1 MRAMP
6 YRIDYAPAAAK
17 QLRKFDREIY
27 VRIRPVIDA
36 LADNPRPSGCTM
48 LTVEKR
54 YRIRVGDFRIVYEIH
69 DLKLLVLVVRIGHR
83 SNVYR

>member
-1 MRAMP
+1 MP

-36 LADNPRPSGCTM
+36 LADNPRPSGCTV

-69 DLKLLVLVVRIGHR
+69 DSRLLVLVVRIGHR

>member
-1 MRAMP
+1 MP

-69 DLKLLVLVVRIGHR
+69 DSKLVVLVVRIGHR

>member
-1 MRAMP
+1 MRTMH

-36 LADNPRPSGCTM
+36 LADNPRPSGCTV

-69 DLKLLVLVVRIGHR
+69 DSRLLVLVVRIGHR
-83 SNVYR
+83 SSVYR

>member
-1 MRAMP
+1 MRTMP

-36 LADNPRPSGCTM
+36 LADNPRPSGCTV
-48 LTVEKR
+48 LTIEKR

-69 DLKLLVLVVRIGHR
+69 DSKLLVLVVRIGHR
-83 SNVYR
+83 SSVYR

>member
-1 MRAMP
+1 MH

-36 LADNPRPSGCTM
+36 LADNPRPSGCTV
-48 LTVEKR
+48 LTVEER
-54 YRIRVGDFRIVYEIH
+54 YLIRVGDFRIVYEIH
-69 DLKLLVLVVRIGHR
+69 DSRLLVLVVGIGHR
-83 SNVYR
+83 SSVYH

>member
-1 MRAMP
+1 MP

-54 YRIRVGDFRIVYEIH
+54 YRIRGGDFRIVYEIH
-69 DLKLLVLVVRIGHR
+69 DSRLLVLVVRIGHR

>member
-1 MRAMP
+1 MP

-17 QLRKFDREIY
+17 QLRKFDRDIY

-48 LTVEKR
+48 LTIEKR

-69 DLKLLVLVVRIGHR
+69 DARLLVLVVRIGHR
-83 SNVYR
+83 SSVYR

>member
-1 MRAMP
+1 MP

-36 LADNPRPSGCTM
+36 LANDPRPSGCTM

-69 DLKLLVLVVRIGHR
+69 DSKLVVLVIRIGHR
-83 SNVYR
+83 SSVYR

>member
-1 MRAMP
+1 MP

-36 LADNPRPSGCTM
+36 LGDNPRPSGCTV

-69 DLKLLVLVVRIGHR
+69 DSRILVLVVRIGHR

>member
-1 MRAMP
+1 MP

-36 LADNPRPSGCTM
+36 LANDPRPSGCTM

-69 DLKLLVLVVRIGHR
+69 DSRLLVLVVRIGHR

>member
-1 MRAMP
+1 MP

-36 LADNPRPSGCTM
+36 LANDPRPSGCTM

-69 DLKLLVLVVRIGHR
+69 DSRLLVLVVGIGHR
-83 SNVYR
+83 SSVYH

>member
-1 MRAMP
+1 MP
-6 YRIDYAPAAAK
+6 YRIDYSPAAAK

-54 YRIRVGDFRIVYEIH
+54 YRIRGGDFRIVYEIH
-69 DLKLLVLVVRIGHR
+69 DSKLLVLVVRIGHR

>member
-1 MRAMP
+1 MP

-36 LADNPRPSGCTM
+36 LANNPRPSGCTM

-69 DLKLLVLVVRIGHR
+69 DSRLLVLVVRIGHR

>member
-1 MRAMP
+1 MP

-36 LADNPRPSGCTM
+36 LAGNPRPSGCTV
-48 LTVEKR
+48 LKVEKR

-69 DLKLLVLVVRIGHR
+69 DSKLVVLVVRIGHR

>member
-1 MRAMP
+1 MP
-6 YRIDYAPAAAK
+6 YRIDYSPAAAK

-36 LADNPRPSGCTM
+36 LANDPRPSGCTM

-69 DLKLLVLVVRIGHR
+69 DSKLVVLVIRIGHR
-83 SNVYR
+83 SSVYR

>member
-1 MRAMP
+1 MP

-36 LADNPRPSGCTM
+36 LGDNPRPSGCTV
-48 LTVEKR
+48 LKVEKR

-69 DLKLLVLVVRIGHR
+69 DSRLLVLVVRIGHR

>member
-1 MRAMP
+1 MP

-17 QLRKFDREIY
+17 QFRKFDREIY

-36 LADNPRPSGCTM
+36 LADNPRPSGCTV

-69 DLKLLVLVVRIGHR
+69 DSRLLVLVVRIGHR
-83 SNVYR
+83 GNVYR

>member
-1 MRAMP
+1 MP

-36 LADNPRPSGCTM
+36 LADNPRPSGCTV
-48 LTVEKR
+48 LTVEER
-54 YRIRVGDFRIVYEIH
+54 YLIRVGDFRIVYEIH
-69 DLKLLVLVVRIGHR
+69 DSRLLVLVVRIGHR
-83 SNVYR
+83 SSVYR

>member
-1 MRAMP
+1 MP

-36 LADNPRPSGCTM
+36 LGDNPRPSGCTV

-69 DLKLLVLVVRIGHR
+69 DSRLLVLVVRIGHR

>member
-1 MRAMP
+1 MH

-36 LADNPRPSGCTM
+36 LADNPRPSGCTV

-69 DLKLLVLVVRIGHR
+69 DSKLLVLVVRIGHR

>member
-1 MRAMP
+1 MP

-36 LADNPRPSGCTM
+36 LADNPRPSGCTV
-48 LTVEKR
+48 LTVEER
-54 YRIRVGDFRIVYEIH
+54 YLIRVGDFRIVYEIH
-69 DLKLLVLVVRIGHR
+69 DSKLVVLVIRIGHR
-83 SNVYR
+83 SSVYR

>member
-1 MRAMP
+1 MP

-27 VRIRPVIDA
+27 IRIRPVIDA
-36 LADNPRPSGCTM
+36 LADEPRPSGCTM

-69 DLKLLVLVVRIGHR
+69 DSRLLVLVVRIGHR